1 MGLVVLDLSYVRI
14 RRRNWKVYEE
24 NTLDRLRLA
33 QHGTACA
40 RCGASGLI
48 LVWRKQRG
56 LNLKISV
63 KDIA

>member
-14 RRRNWKVYEE
+14 RRMELEVCEE

-48 LVWRKQRG
+48 LVWRKQE
-56 LNLKISV
+56 
-63 KDIA
+63 D